1 MTRRSAARRRSAAI
15 VLQRPILRKVA
26 YGAIGN
32 GAERS
37 QDQGQNR

>member
-15 VLQRPILRKVA
+15 VLQRPILKGP